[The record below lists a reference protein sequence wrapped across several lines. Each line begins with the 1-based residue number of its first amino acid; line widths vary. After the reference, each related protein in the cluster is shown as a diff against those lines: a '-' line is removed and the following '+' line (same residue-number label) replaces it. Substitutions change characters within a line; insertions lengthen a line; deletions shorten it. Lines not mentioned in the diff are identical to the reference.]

1 MATPPFSGQERFPR
15 VEADMADPRWAAK
28 DEAVGQ
34 QDPSKST
41 AARRQNKS
49 GCRGDMNCDILIFN
63 SFHYFF
69 VYTNTIFSFDEK
81 KFFLYK

>member
-15 VEADMADPRWAAK
+15 VEADMADPHWAGK

-49 GCRGDMNCDILIFN
+49 GCRGDINCDMLKFN
-63 SFHYFF
+63 SFHHFLI
-69 VYTNTIFSFDEK
+69 YTNTIFYIDQKIAF
-81 KFFLYK
+81 

>member
-15 VEADMADPRWAAK
+15 VEADMADPDWAGK

-41 AARRQNKS
+41 AARRQNKL
-49 GCRGDMNCDILIFN
+49 GCRGDINCEMFGIN
-63 SFHYFF
+63 SFHYSFL
-69 VYTNTIFSFDEK
+69 YTNITFILSIK
-81 KFFLYK
+81 